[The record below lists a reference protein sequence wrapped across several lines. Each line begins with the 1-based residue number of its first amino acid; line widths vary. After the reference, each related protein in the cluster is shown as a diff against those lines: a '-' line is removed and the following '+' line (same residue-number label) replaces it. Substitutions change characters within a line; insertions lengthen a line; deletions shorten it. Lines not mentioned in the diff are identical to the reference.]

1 MARQKN
7 VETVVPLKHRSNF
20 WRALDMPLINCEVSL
35 TLTWSLNCELT
46 SKATRDANPDVDP
59 AVVEINNPTN
69 SSFPIIETK
78 LCIPVVTLSTQDDN
92 KLLQQQKTGYKKT
105 IKWNKYRSDISS
117 QTKNSNLN
125 YFIDPRFKVN
135 RLFVQSTKIICSKYC
150 MPTVEIKD
158 YNVLVHGKSFDVSIK
173 SKEETYEKIIEMR
186 KNNDYPT
193 GNLLDYENFS
203 NHYKLIATDLSKQ
216 MELQNADTMQQINFI
231 GRLEDEATMFFII
244 KK

>member
-1 MARQKN
+1 
-7 VETVVPLKHRSNF
+7 
-20 WRALDMPLINCEVSL
+20 MPLINCEVSL
-35 TLTWSLNCELT
+35 TLTWSLNCVLT

-69 SSFPIIETK
+69 ASFPIIETK

-92 KLLQQQKTGYKKT
+92 KLLQQQKTGYKRT

-125 YFIDPRFKVN
+125 YSIDPRFKVN
-135 RLFVQSTKIICSKYC
+135 RLFVLSYENEDDRTSFSKYY

-158 YNVLVHGKSFDVSIK
+158 YNVLVDGKNLYVSIK

-186 KNNDYPT
+186 KNNEYTT
-193 GNLLDYENFS
+193 GNLLDYEHFS

-216 MELQNADTMQQINFI
+216 MELENANTMQQINFI
-231 GRLEDEATMFFII
+231 GRLEDEATTFFII

>member
-1 MARQKN
+1 
-7 VETVVPLKHRSNF
+7 
-20 WRALDMPLINCEVSL
+20 MPLINCEVSL
-35 TLTWSLNCELT
+35 TLTWSLNCVLT

-69 SSFPIIETK
+69 ASFPIIETK

-92 KLLQQQKTGYKKT
+92 KLLQQQKTGYKRT

-135 RLFVQSTKIICSKYC
+135 RLFVLSYENEDDRTSFSKYY

-158 YNVLVHGKSFDVSIK
+158 YNVLVDGKSFYVSIK
-173 SKEETYEKIIEMR
+173 SKEEIYEKIIEMR
-186 KNNDYPT
+186 KNNEYTT
-193 GNLLDYENFS
+193 GNLLDYEHFS

-216 MELQNADTMQQINFI
+216 MELENANTMQQINFI
-231 GRLEDEATMFFII
+231 GRLEDEATTFFII